1 MRKLFII
8 LVFGLLSACDDTPQ
22 MNGESVDVSSYQE
35 LEKYWLLPDDAQ
47 PRPGRFSISD
57 IGCREITST
66 LRAESDKPAAF
77 INIEFLI
84 DSNGK
89 RFDEYIFDYSDDE
102 FTRELVNFAK
112 HTEEQLSPFSAYDF
126 TAAKTNTE
134 LTPVFVTETL
144 AIESGTDVCKEYN

>member
-1 MRKLFII
+1 MRTLLTI
-8 LVFGLLSACDDTPQ
+8 LVISLLSACEDTPQ
-22 MNGESVDVSSYQE
+22 MNVESIDVSSYQA

-47 PRPGRFSISD
+47 ALPGRFVIDD

-77 INIEFLI
+77 IDIEFLI

-89 RFDEYIFDYSDDE
+89 RFGEYIHDHSDDA
-102 FTRELVNFAK
+102 FTKELVNFAK
-112 HTEEQLSPFSAYDF
+112 DTDEQLAPFSAYNF
-126 TAAKTNTE
+126 TASKSNAE

-144 AIESGTDVCKEYN
+144 AIESGTDTCKAYN